1 MPIEIS
7 PVHRNLL
14 IEEVLVQTYLAIE
27 AYNRLRETVANENTR
42 QRREVWAYVQ
52 SALSHT
58 AMISKYMNPNSNS
71 ALSKARASVLKASL
85 EVVEASPIF
94 SRNARNNVEHLD
106 ERIDLWIE
114 TGPERMLESV
124 FVSRENYEFLNRS
137 EEELRGWFIK
147 RVYLI
152 DEDTF
157 ISQGKNGLEEIDLAA
172 LMNEVRRIEQTAV
185 HVLSEDST
193 VTRVYPNLT

>member
-185 HVLSEDST
+185 RVLSEDST

>member
-58 AMISKYMNPNSNS
+58 TMISKYMNPNSNS

-185 HVLSEDST
+185 RVLSEDST

>member
-7 PVHRNLL
+7 SAHRNLL

-27 AYNRLRETVANENTR
+27 AYNRLRETVANENTC

-58 AMISKYMNPNSNS
+58 AMISKYMNPVRNY
-71 ALSKARASVLKASL
+71 ALSKARANVLKASL
-85 EVVEASPIF
+85 EVAETSPVLI
-94 SRNARNNVEHLD
+94 RNARNNVEHLD
-106 ERIDLWIE
+106 EQIDLWIE
-114 TGPERMLESV
+114 NGPERMLESV
-124 FVSRENYEFLNRS
+124 FVSRDNYEFLNRS
-137 EEELRGWFIK
+137 EGELRGWFIK

-172 LMNEVRRIEQTAV
+172 LMDEVRRIEQTAV
-185 HVLSEDST
+185 RFLSEDST
-193 VTRVYPNLT
+193 VTRVYPNLI

>member
-137 EEELRGWFIK
+137 QEELRGWFIK

-185 HVLSEDST
+185 RVLSEDST

>member
-1 MPIEIS
+1 
-7 PVHRNLL
+7 
-14 IEEVLVQTYLAIE
+14 
-27 AYNRLRETVANENTR
+27 
-42 QRREVWAYVQ
+42 
-52 SALSHT
+52 
-58 AMISKYMNPNSNS
+58 MISKYMNPNSNS